1 MYGIVQRRQD
11 EMIGDNF
18 IMNVGIYLRKSR
30 GEDEVQDLAKHREY
44 LIQIAKKNDWKVKL
58 YEEIASS
65 QHYLER
71 PALQQMLKDIE
82 NREVDTI
89 LVYAPDR
96 LSRKDVHFLT
106 ILDHLLQYGIN
117 KIYIKDTE
125 YDLTSPHVRT
135 QLSIMAVLAQAEYM
149 LIAQR
154 MSEGKMR
161 SAEKGRWNGGRL
173 KFGYATNEENQL
185 VINQEDYPLA
195 REIVDKL
202 LQGFSYHNIAKDFAE
217 RGIRTKRGKIWTTAS
232 LGDWFRSPTLRGHT
246 SYKIKGKEIFTPN
259 THEAI
264 VSEAEYQAIK
274 KLQENRENNF
284 KKKKNNVS
292 HWLSGVL
299 TCSVCGWSKK
309 VQIDTKKG
317 NKFYIRKCKSTVEDS
332 EGNLMPCPGIGC
344 KSDIVEDMLKDV
356 IEDMKDQLKEKMS
369 LLLET
374 DITILKAK
382 KEQEVKQLEKELE
395 KLEQRNEYLLE
406 DLQDRIITREEFQK
420 GKKRNEEKKENI
432 TAKLRE
438 AQLQLEKIDVSASY
452 SQYQYIETLLN
463 RWDTLEHED
472 KNRLIKMV
480 FKRIEY
486 IRLKRGQI
494 PDLKVYPNL

>member
-1 MYGIVQRRQD
+1 
-11 EMIGDNF
+11 MIGDNF

-30 GEDEVQDLAKHREY
+30 GEDEVQDLAKHRDY
-44 LIQIAKKNDWKVKL
+44 LLKIAEDKGWKVKL

-82 NREVDTI
+82 HREIDTI

-125 YDLTSPHVRT
+125 YDLTSPHIRT

-161 SAEKGRWNGGRL
+161 SAEKGRWNGGTI
-173 KFGYATNEENQL
+173 KFGYTTNEENQL
-185 VINQEDYPLA
+185 VINESDYPLA
-195 REIVDKL
+195 REIVDRL
-202 LQGFSYHNIAKDFAE
+202 LQGFSYHSIAKNFAE
-217 RGIRTKRGKIWTTAS
+217 RGIRTKRGKVWTTAS
-232 LGDWFRSPTLRGHT
+232 LGDWFNSPTLRGHT

-317 NKFYIRKCKSTVEDS
+317 NKFYIRKCKSIVEDDF
-332 EGNLMPCPGIGC
+332 GNLIPCPSIGC
-344 KSDIVEDMLKDV
+344 KSDIVEDTIREYVLRYRDS
-356 IEDMKDQLKEKMS
+356 LKED
-369 LLLET
+369 LQHLLET
-374 DITILKAK
+374 DVTLLKAK
-382 KEQEVKQLEKELE
+382 KSENVKQLQKELD
-395 KLEQRNEYLLE
+395 KLELRNEHLLE
-406 DLQDRIITREEFQK
+406 DLQDRIITREEFQTA
-420 GKKRNEEKKENI
+420 KKKNTEKKENI
-432 TAKLRE
+432 QAKLRD
-438 AQLQLEKIDVSASY
+438 AKLQLQEIDVSVSY
-452 SQYQYIETLLN
+452 SQLQYAETLIN
-463 RWDTLEHED
+463 RWDDLSHED
-472 KNRLIKMV
+472 KNRLIKML
-480 FKRIEY
+480 FQRIEY
-486 IRLKRGQI
+486 TRLDRGAKPELDII
-494 PDLKVYPNL
+494 PM

>member
-1 MYGIVQRRQD
+1 
-11 EMIGDNF
+11 MIGDNF

-82 NREVDTI
+82 HREIDTI

-125 YDLTSPHVRT
+125 YDLTSPHIRT

-161 SAEKGRWNGGRL
+161 SAEKGRWNGGII
-173 KFGYATNEENQL
+173 KFGYTTNEENQL

-195 REIVDKL
+195 REIVDRL
-202 LQGFSYHNIAKDFAE
+202 LQGFSYHSIAKDFAE
-217 RGIRTKRGKIWTTAS
+217 RGIRTKRGKVWTTAS
-232 LGDWFRSPTLRGHT
+232 LGDWFNSPTLRGHT

-259 THEAI
+259 THRAI

-317 NKFYIRKCKSTVEDS
+317 NKFYIRKCNSTVENSD
-332 EGNLMPCPGIGC
+332 GNLIPCPSIGC

-356 IEDMKDQLKEKMS
+356 IEDIREQLKEKMS
-369 LLLET
+369 ILLET

-382 KEQEVKQLEKELE
+382 KEQEVKQLEKELD
-395 KLEQRNEYLLE
+395 KLEERNEYLLE

-438 AQLQLEKIDVSASY
+438 AQLQLQEIDVSASY

-486 IRLKRGQI
+486 ARLKRGQI
-494 PDLKVYPNL
+494 PDIKVYPNL

>member
-1 MYGIVQRRQD
+1 
-11 EMIGDNF
+11 
-18 IMNVGIYLRKSR
+18 MNVGIYLRKSR
-30 GEDEVQDLAKHREY
+30 GEDEVQDLAKHRDY
-44 LIQIAKKNDWKVKL
+44 LLKIAEAKGWKVKL

-82 NREVDTI
+82 HREIDTI

-125 YDLTSPHVRT
+125 YDLTSPHIRT

-161 SAEKGRWNGGRL
+161 SAEKGRWNGGTI
-173 KFGYATNEENQL
+173 KFGYTTNEENQL
-185 VINQEDYPLA
+185 VINQSDYPLA
-195 REIVDKL
+195 REIIDKL
-202 LQGFSYHNIAKDFAE
+202 LQGFSYYNIAKDFAE
-217 RGIRTKRGKIWTTAS
+217 RGIRTKKGKVWTTAS
-232 LGDWFRSPTLRGHT
+232 LGNWFNSPTLRGHT

-259 THEAI
+259 THEAV

-317 NKFYIRKCKSTVEDS
+317 NKFYIRKCKSTIEDA
-332 EGNLMPCPGIGC
+332 EGNLIPCSSVGC
-344 KSDIVEDMLKDV
+344 KSDIVEDMLKGYLMRYREQLK
-356 IEDMKDQLKEKMS
+356 EDMKH
-369 LLLET
+369 LLET
-374 DITILKAK
+374 DITVLKAK
-382 KEQEVKQLEKELE
+382 QSQTVKQLEKELKKLHTKDDNLLE
-395 KLEQRNEYLLE
+395 LLSDMIINREQYQAQKKRLEQ
-406 DLQDRIITREEFQK
+406 QKEEL
-420 GKKRNEEKKENI
+420 GS
-432 TAKLRE
+432 KLRE
-438 AQLQLEKIDVSASY
+438 AQLQLQEIDVSASY
-452 SQYQYIETLLN
+452 NQLQYCEALIN

-472 KNRLIKMV
+472 KNRLIKMI
-480 FKRIEY
+480 FSRIEY
-486 IRLKRGQI
+486 LRTDRNTMPELDIF
-494 PDLKVYPNL
+494 PV

>member
-1 MYGIVQRRQD
+1 MT
-11 EMIGDNF
+11 
-18 IMNVGIYLRKSR
+18 VGIYLRKSR
-30 GEDEVQDLAKHREY
+30 GEDEVQDLAKHRDY
-44 LIQIAKKNDWKVKL
+44 LLQIAEDKEWKVKL

-65 QHYLER
+65 QHWLER

-82 NREVDTI
+82 NREIDTI

-125 YDLTSPHVRT
+125 YDLTSPHIRT

-173 KFGYATNEENQL
+173 KFGYTTNTDNKL
-185 VINQEDYPLA
+185 VINQEEYPLT

-202 LQGFSYHNIAKDFAE
+202 LQGFSYHSIAKGFSE
-217 RGIRTKRGKIWTTAS
+217 RGLRTKRGKPWTTSA
-232 LGDWFRSPTLRGHT
+232 LFDWFNSPTLRGHT

-274 KLQENRENNF
+274 KIHDNRSSNF
-284 KKKKNNVS
+284 KKKKHNVS
-292 HWLSGVL
+292 HWLSGL
-299 TCSVCGWSKK
+299 CTCSVCGWSKK
-309 VQIDTKKG
+309 VQINMTSTG
-317 NKFYIRKCKSTVEDS
+317 RKFYIKKCKSTVEDS
-332 EGNLMPCPGIGC
+332 EGNLISCPNLGC
-344 KSDIVEDMLKDV
+344 KVDIVEDMLRDV
-356 IEDMKDQLKEKMS
+356 VKDMKEQLKEKMS
-369 LLLET
+369 TLLET
-374 DITILKAK
+374 DVTILKARK
-382 KEQEVKQLEKELE
+382 SQEVKQLEKELDRIE
-395 KLEQRNEYLLE
+395 KRNGYLLE

-420 GKKRNEEKKENI
+420 GKKGNEDKKEQI
-432 TAKLRE
+432 TARLRD
-438 AQLQLEKIDVSASY
+438 AQLQLQEIDVSASY
-452 SQYQYIETLLN
+452 NQYQYIETLIH
-463 RWDTLEHED
+463 RWDSLEHED
-472 KNRLIKMV
+472 KNRLFKMV
-480 FKRIEY
+480 FKKIEY
-486 IRLKRGQI
+486 TRLKRNQMPNI
-494 PDLKVYPNL
+494 KIYPNL